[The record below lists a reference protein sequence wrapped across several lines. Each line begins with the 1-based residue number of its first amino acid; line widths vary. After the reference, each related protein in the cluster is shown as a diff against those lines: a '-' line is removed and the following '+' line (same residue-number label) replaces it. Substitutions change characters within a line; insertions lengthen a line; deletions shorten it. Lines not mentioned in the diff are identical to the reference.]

1 MVNQVSPDVAS
12 LLMWDADTLAQQGN
26 AQVIDPDLGV
36 VVPQWTIVNDGVAWQ
51 NQQAGFLQQP
61 DQGQSLWYDW
71 QNSPAPITTESRT
84 QEQVEFE
91 EWKKQRWL
99 DNNSQDKPDT
109 IDNNANDYYGD
120 IREELDNKINELFND
135 VQNSNSTV
143 GDDNQGQNKPEEN
156 DVKPNDL
163 DTDTKNNNN
172 DYKQLQE
179 KYEALHKIAV
189 EESEEKKWLKH
200 SYEKL
205 EESYKELINKAE
217 FLEQSMRNR
226 TNVPAPLQDVVYYYE
241 DYMKSPD
248 NKLSEMK
255 AVTVWI
261 NFLENITGIDL
272 SPYLASYN
280 GNPKVSSGSNYSS
293 GGSSTVPHIQPRRT
307 NEPQIQSLTQDVF

>member
-12 LLMWDADTLAQQGN
+12 LLMWDADTLVQQGN

-36 VVPQWTIVNDGVAWQ
+36 VVPQWTSLDNNSFNQ
-51 NQQAGFLQQP
+51 NQQADSWQQQP
-61 DQGQSLWYDW
+61 ASDVW
-71 QNSPAPITTESRT
+71 NSAGSEEQVITPESRT
-84 QEQVEFE
+84 QEQAEFE

-99 DNNSQDKPDT
+99 DNTSQDET
-109 IDNNANDYYGD
+109 NNVENKANDYYGD
-120 IREELDNKINELFND
+120 IKEELDNKINELFND
-135 VQNSNSTV
+135 VQNSNSTNNT
-143 GDDNQGQNKPEEN
+143 GNQEASAEPEAVAKAN
-156 DVKPNDL
+156 AL
-163 DTDTKNNNN
+163 DTDSKNDNN
-172 DYKQLQE
+172 DHKQLQE

-293 GGSSTVPHIQPRRT
+293 GGSSTVPHIQARRV

>member
-36 VVPQWTIVNDGVAWQ
+36 VVPQWTMVNDGTMWQ
-51 NQQAGFLQQP
+51 DNQGDLSQQSNQEQNP
-61 DQGQSLWYDW
+61 WYDS
-71 QNSPAPITTESRT
+71 QNNLAIETKT
-84 QEQVEFE
+84 QEQIEFE
-91 EWKKQRWL
+91 EWKKQKWF
-99 DNNSQDKPDT
+99 NWNSQDNSST
-109 IDNNANDYYGD
+109 IENNAIDYYGD
-120 IREELDNKINELFND
+120 LRKELDSKIDELFND
-135 VQNSNSTV
+135 IQNSNNNN
-143 GDDNQGQNKPEEN
+143 DNDTQEEN
-156 DVKPNDL
+156 RLEQDDVEQKEL
-163 DTDTKNNNN
+163 ETDTKNYYN

-200 SYEKL
+200 AYEKL

-226 TNVPAPLQDVVYYYE
+226 TNVPAQLQDLVYYYE
-241 DYMKSPD
+241 EYMKSPD

-255 AVTVWI
+255 AVTVWV

-280 GNPKVSSGSNYSS
+280 GNPRTSSGSNYSS
-293 GGSSTVPHIQPRRT
+293 SGSSTVPHIQPRRV
-307 NEPQIQSLTQDVF
+307 NEPQIQTLTQDVF